1 MNYFC
6 LILLFYIPFY
16 SHSQTN
22 IELLGHLDFQAIH
35 DANLNDVWGYVDEN
49 GNEYA
54 IVGTTKGTS
63 IVELSDPTNPTEIF
77 WLPGSTSIWRDPSV
91 YGDYA
96 YITTEAED
104 GLAIIDLSPLPGST
118 VLPTA
123 VYTGTLGN
131 EWQSAHTCFLD
142 ENGVAYIFG
151 ANRGQGGVI
160 MLDVQTNPM
169 APIELGIFDNW
180 YAHDGFVRNDTMY
193 LAHINDGFFS
203 LVDVTD
209 KSNPLLIGTK
219 HTPNNFTHNIWP
231 SVNGNYVFTTDEV
244 SGAYITSYNIQ
255 NPAAISEVDRTQ
267 HSPGTGV
274 IPHNTH
280 VRGDYLIT
288 SYYSDGITIHDITN
302 PESIILVG
310 EFDTYPT
317 QTSGFDGCWGVY
329 PFFPSGK
336 IVTAD
341 ITEGLFVL
349 NPSYKKASYLVGDVI
364 DASTNLPL
372 DQVAVHIIGNDEAD
386 YTNSNGHYS
395 SGILGENV
403 YTIEYT
409 KVGYYPQTVQLN
421 LFQSVVQQQNIQL
434 VPIPPYSLTVNV
446 IEAGSGNP
454 ISGVQL
460 AFKTSLIEQNGLTNG
475 IGEENLILYYQEQ
488 YMVVAGK
495 WGYKTYCTEQL
506 IDQNTGVLTIEMEP
520 GYMDEFTFD
529 FGWTVAGTATTGIWE
544 RGVPKPTNSGSAP
557 ALDAEYDCSD
567 KAFVTGNAVSLNPD
581 HDDIDNGD
589 TRLTSP
595 LMDLTSYSDPHLNF
609 VKWFYCYFGAAPD
622 DTLEVIVSNGLT
634 SVSVSKT
641 GSNMNNFAFWEPVSI
656 RLQDYIAITN
666 SMTVK
671 FNVSDLNPEVNI
683 TEAGID
689 YFFISNE
696 NTLDSDVLSNSEIL
710 IYPNPFNDKFLISG
724 LEIGDEIQVY
734 NVNGQLLLFNT
745 VNKDQFMLHTDSL
758 KSGIY
763 FVKVKN
769 ELFKVIK
776 D

>member
-1 MNYFC
+1 MKYCC
-6 LILLFYIPFY
+6 LFLLTILTFF
-16 SHSQTN
+16 SQAQTN
-22 IELLGHLDFQAIH
+22 IELLGHINYQSLH
-35 DANLNDVWGYVDEN
+35 DANLNDVWGYVDEL

-63 IVELSDPTNPTEIF
+63 IVDVTDPSNPIEVF
-77 WLPGSTSIWRDPSV
+77 WLAGSTSIWRDPSV
-91 YGDYA
+91 HGDFA
-96 YITTEAED
+96 YVTTEAED
-104 GLAIIDLSPLPGST
+104 GLTIIDLSPLPSST
-118 VLPTA
+118 VLPTTL
-123 VYTGTLGN
+123 YTGSIGN
-131 EWQSAHTCFLD
+131 EWQSAHTCFVD

-169 APIELGIFDNW
+169 APIELGVFDDW

-231 SVNGNYVFTTDEV
+231 SVNGNFVFTTDEV

-329 PFFPSGK
+329 PFFPSGT
-336 IVTAD
+336 IVAAD
-341 ITEGLFVL
+341 ITEGLYIL

-364 DASTNLPL
+364 DASTNQPL
-372 DQVAVHIIGNDEAD
+372 DQVAVHIIGNDESD
-386 YTNSNGHYS
+386 YTNFNGHYS

-403 YTIEYT
+403 YTVEYS
-409 KVGYYPQTVQLN
+409 KVGYYPQAVQLN
-421 LFQSVVQQQNIQL
+421 LFQSVVQNQDIQL

-446 IEAGSGNP
+446 IEAVSGNP
-454 ISGVQL
+454 ISDVQL

-475 IGEENLILYYQEQ
+475 IGEENLTLYYQEQ

-544 RGVPKPTNSGSAP
+544 RGVPNPTNSGSAP
-557 ALDAEYDCSD
+557 SLDAEYDCSD

-581 HDDIDNGD
+581 HDDIDDGD

-622 DTLEVIVSNGLT
+622 DTLEIIVSNGLT

-641 GSNMNNFAFWEPVSI
+641 GSNMSNFAFWEPVSI
-656 RLQDYIAITN
+656 RLQDYITITN

-671 FNVSDLNPEVNI
+671 FNVSDLNPDVNI

-696 NTLDSDVLSNSEIL
+696 NTLLTNTIQENQIS
-710 IYPNPFNDKFLISG
+710 IYPNPFNDELYLNGVEEATKFELYSVG
-724 LEIGDEIQVY
+724 
-734 NVNGQLLLFNT
+734 GQLLSNGNVSETQTKINT
-745 VNKDQFMLHTDSL
+745 ALLTSGMYILKIGDALYKVMKD
-758 KSGIY
+758 
-763 FVKVKN
+763 
-769 ELFKVIK
+769 
-776 D
+776 

>member
-1 MNYFC
+1 MKYSFIFLFAF
-6 LILLFYIPFY
+6 LIFSIQA
-16 SHSQTN
+16 QTN
-22 IELLGHLDFQAIH
+22 IELLGHVDYHTLH
-35 DANLNDVWGYVDEN
+35 DANLNDVWGYVDEL

-63 IVELSDPTNPTEIF
+63 IVDLSDPTNPTEIF

-123 VYTGTLGN
+123 VYTGPLGN

-180 YAHDGFVRNDTMY
+180 YAHDGFVRNDTMF

-310 EFDTYPT
+310 EYDTYPT

-329 PFFPSGK
+329 PFFPSGT
-336 IVTAD
+336 IVAAD
-341 ITEGLFVL
+341 ITEGLYVL

-364 DASTNLPL
+364 DASTNQPL
-372 DQVAVHIIGNDEAD
+372 DQVAVHIIGNDESD

-403 YTIEYT
+403 YTVEYS
-409 KVGYYPQTVQLN
+409 KVGYYPQAVQLN
-421 LFQSVVQQQNIQL
+421 LFQSVVQNQDIQL
-434 VPIPPYSLTVNV
+434 VPIPPYALTVNV
-446 IEAGSGNP
+446 IEAVSGNP
-454 ISGVQL
+454 ISDVQL

-475 IGEENLILYYQEQ
+475 IGEENLTLYYQEQ

-544 RGVPKPTNSGSAP
+544 RGVPNPTNSGSAP
-557 ALDAEYDCSD
+557 SLDAEYDCSD
-567 KAFVTGNAVSLNPD
+567 KAFVTGNAASLNPD

-609 VKWFYCYFGAAPD
+609 VKWFYCYFGASPD

-641 GSNMNNFAFWEPVSI
+641 GSNMSNFAFWEPVSI
-656 RLQDYIAITN
+656 RLQDYITITN

-671 FNVSDLNPEVNI
+671 FNVSDLNPDVNI

-696 NTLDSDVLSNSEIL
+696 NTLLTNTIQENQIS
-710 IYPNPFNDKFLISG
+710 IYPNPFNDELFLNVVEESTKFELYS
-724 LEIGDEIQVY
+724 IG
-734 NVNGQLLLFNT
+734 GQLLSNGNVSETQTKINT
-745 VNKDQFMLHTDSL
+745 ALLTSGMYILKIGDALYKVMKD
-758 KSGIY
+758 
-763 FVKVKN
+763 
-769 ELFKVIK
+769 
-776 D
+776 

>member
-1 MNYFC
+1 MKYCC
-6 LILLFYIPFY
+6 LFLLVFLVHY
-16 SHSQTN
+16 SQAQTN
-22 IELLGHLDFQAIH
+22 IELLGHINYQSLH
-35 DANLNDVWGYVDEN
+35 DANLNDVWGYVDEL

-63 IVELSDPTNPTEIF
+63 IVDVSDPANPIEVF

-91 YGDYA
+91 IGNFA
-96 YITTEAED
+96 YVTTEAED
-104 GLAIIDLSPLPGST
+104 GLTIIDLSPLPSST
-118 VLPTA
+118 VLPTS
-123 VYTGTLGN
+123 VYTGPIGN
-131 EWQSAHTCFLD
+131 EWQSAHTCFVD

-169 APIELGIFDNW
+169 APIELGIFDDW
-180 YAHDGFVRNDTMY
+180 YAHDGFVRNDTMF

-203 LVDVTD
+203 LVNVAD
-209 KSNPLLIGTK
+209 KANPVLIGTH

-231 SVNGNYVFTTDEV
+231 SQDGNYVFTTDEV
-244 SGAYITSYNIQ
+244 SGAYITSYSIQ
-255 NPAAISEVDRTQ
+255 NSTAIEEVDRTQ

-280 VRGDYLIT
+280 VKGDFLIT

-310 EFDTYPT
+310 DYDTYPT

-329 PFFPSGK
+329 PFLPSGT
-336 IVTAD
+336 IIAAD
-341 ITEGLFVL
+341 ITEGLYLL
-349 NPSYKKASYLVGDVI
+349 NPTYKKASYLVGDVV
-364 DASTNLPL
+364 DAVTNLPL
-372 DQVAVHIIGNDEAD
+372 SQVSVQIVGNNEAD
-386 YTNSNGHYS
+386 YTNSLGHYS

-403 YTIEYT
+403 YTVEYT
-409 KVGYYPQTVQLN
+409 KVGYYPQTIQLN
-421 LFQSVVQQQNIQL
+421 LFQSVIQVQDIQL
-434 VPIPPYSLTVNV
+434 VPIPPYTLTVNV
-446 IEAGSGNP
+446 VEAGSGNP
-454 ISGVQL
+454 IPDVQL
-460 AFKTSLIEQNGLTNG
+460 AFKTELIEQSGLTNG
-475 IGEENLILYYQEQ
+475 IGEEILTLFYQQE
-488 YMVVAGK
+488 YMVIAGK
-495 WGYKTYCTEQL
+495 WGYKTKCFEQI
-506 IDQNTGVLTIEMEP
+506 IDENTNVLTIEMEA

-529 FGWTVAGTATTGIWE
+529 FGWSVAGTATTGIWE
-544 RGVPKPTNSGSAP
+544 RGVPNPTNSGSAP

-567 KAFVTGNAVSLNPD
+567 KAFVTGNANSLNPD

-595 LMDLTSYSDPHLNF
+595 LMDLTSYTDPHLNF
-609 VKWFYCYFGAAPD
+609 VKWFYCFFGATPD

-641 GSNMNNFAFWEPVSI
+641 GSNMSNFAFWEPVSI
-656 RLQDYIAITN
+656 RLQDYISITN

-671 FNVSDLNPEVNI
+671 FNVSDLNPDVNI

-689 YFFISNE
+689 YFYISNE
-696 NTLDSDVLSNSEIL
+696 NTLDSDVLNKNDIQ
-710 IYPNPFNDKFLISG
+710 IYPNPFIDQLHFSG
-724 LEIGDEIQVY
+724 LEMETEVQIF
-734 NVNGQLLLFNT
+734 NLNGQLLLSEKVDNEHFVMT
-745 VNKDQFMLHTDSL
+745 TESL

-763 FVKVKN
+763 FVHVKN
-769 ELFKVIK
+769 ETFKVIK

>member
-1 MNYFC
+1 MKYCC
-6 LILLFYIPFY
+6 LFLLSIVTFF
-16 SHSQTN
+16 SQAQTN
-22 IELLGHLDFQAIH
+22 IELLGHINYQSLH
-35 DANLNDVWGYVDEN
+35 DANLNDVWGYADEL

-63 IVELSDPTNPTEIF
+63 IVDVTDPMNPIEVF
-77 WLPGSTSIWRDPSV
+77 WLAGSTSIWRDPSV
-91 YGDYA
+91 HGDFA
-96 YITTEAED
+96 YVTTEAED
-104 GLAIIDLSPLPGST
+104 GLTIIDLSPLPSST
-118 VLPTA
+118 VLPTTL
-123 VYTGTLGN
+123 YTGSLGS
-131 EWQSAHTCFLD
+131 EWQSAHTCFVD

-160 MLDVQTNPM
+160 MLDVQTTPM
-169 APIELGIFDNW
+169 APIELGIFDDW

-203 LVDVTD
+203 MVDVSD
-209 KSNPLLIGTK
+209 KANPILIGTK

-231 SVNGNYVFTTDEV
+231 SQDGNYVFTTDEV
-244 SGAYITSYNIQ
+244 SGAFITSYSIQ
-255 NPAAISEVDRTQ
+255 NSAAIEEVDRTQ

-280 VRGDYLIT
+280 VKGDFLIT

-310 EFDTYPT
+310 DYDTYPT

-329 PFFPSGK
+329 PFLPSGT
-336 IVTAD
+336 IIAAD
-341 ITEGLFVL
+341 ITEGLYLL
-349 NPSYKKASYLVGDVI
+349 NPTYKKASYLIGDVV
-364 DASTNLPL
+364 DAVTNLPL
-372 DQVAVHIIGNDEAD
+372 SQVSVQIVGNSEAD
-386 YTNSNGHYS
+386 YTNTLGHYS

-409 KVGYYPQTVQLN
+409 KVGYYPQTIQLN
-421 LFQSVVQQQNIQL
+421 LFQSVIQEQDIQL
-434 VPIPPYSLTVNV
+434 VPIPPFALTVNV

-454 ISGVQL
+454 ISDVQL
-460 AFKTSLIEQNGLTNG
+460 AFKIDLIEQAGLTNG
-475 IGEENLILYYQEQ
+475 IGEENLTLFYQQE
-488 YMVVAGK
+488 YMVIAGK
-495 WGYKTYCTEQL
+495 WGYKTKCFEQL
-506 IDQNTGVLTIEMEP
+506 IDENTNVLTIEMES

-529 FGWTVAGTATTGIWE
+529 FGWSVAGTATTGIWE
-544 RGVPKPTNSGSAP
+544 RGVPNPTNSGSAP
-557 ALDAEYDCSD
+557 ALDAEFDCSD
-567 KAFVTGNAVSLNPD
+567 KAFVTGNDNSLNPD

-595 LMDLTSYSDPHLNF
+595 LMDLTSYTDPHLNF
-609 VKWFYCYFGAAPD
+609 TKWFYCYFGATPD

-641 GSNMNNFAFWEPVSI
+641 GSNMSDFSFWEPVSI
-656 RLQDYIAITN
+656 RLQDYISITN

-671 FNVSDLNPEVNI
+671 FNVSDLNPDVNI

-696 NTLDSDVLSNSEIL
+696 NTLDSDVLGSDEIL
-710 IYPNPFNDKFLISG
+710 IYPNPFNNQLLISG
-724 LEIGDEIQVY
+724 LEIGSDIQVY
-734 NVNGQLLLFNT
+734 NVNGQLLLSEKVDKELVELAT
-745 VNKDQFMLHTDSL
+745 EAL

-763 FVKVKN
+763 FVKAKN
-769 ELFKVIK
+769 EVFKVIK

>member
-1 MNYFC
+1 MKYCC
-6 LILLFYIPFY
+6 LFLLTILTFFGQA
-16 SHSQTN
+16 QTN
-22 IELLGHLDFQAIH
+22 IELLGHINYQSIH
-35 DANLNDVWGYVDEN
+35 DANLNDVWGYVDEL

-63 IVELSDPTNPTEIF
+63 IVDVTDPTNPIEVF
-77 WLPGSTSIWRDPSV
+77 WLAGSTSIWRDPSV
-91 YGDYA
+91 HGDFA
-96 YITTEAED
+96 YVTTEAED
-104 GLAIIDLSPLPGST
+104 GLTIIDLSPLPGST
-118 VLPTA
+118 ILPTTL
-123 VYTGTLGN
+123 YTGSLGS
-131 EWQSAHTCFLD
+131 EWQSAHTCFVD

-169 APIELGIFDNW
+169 APIELGVFDDW

-203 LVDVTD
+203 LVDVSD
-209 KSNPLLIGTK
+209 KANPVLIGTK

-231 SVNGNYVFTTDEV
+231 SQDGNYVFTTDEV
-244 SGAYITSYNIQ
+244 SGAFITSYSIQ
-255 NPAAISEVDRTQ
+255 NSAAIEEVDRTQ

-280 VRGDYLIT
+280 VKGDFLIT

-310 EFDTYPT
+310 DYDTYPT

-329 PFFPSGK
+329 PFLPSGT
-336 IVTAD
+336 IIAAD
-341 ITEGLFVL
+341 ITEGLYLL
-349 NPSYKKASYLVGDVI
+349 NPTYKKASYLIGDIV
-364 DASTNLPL
+364 DAVTNLPL
-372 DQVAVHIIGNDEAD
+372 SQVSVQIVGNNEAD
-386 YTNSNGHYS
+386 YTNSLGHYS

-403 YTIEYT
+403 YTVEYT
-409 KVGYYPQTVQLN
+409 KVGYYPQTIQLN
-421 LFQSVVQQQNIQL
+421 LFQSVIQEQDVQL

-446 IEAGSGNP
+446 VEAGSGNP
-454 ISGVQL
+454 ISDVQL
-460 AFKTSLIEQNGLTNG
+460 AFKTELIEQAGLTNG
-475 IGEENLILYYQEQ
+475 IGEENLTLFYQQE
-488 YMVVAGK
+488 YTVIAGK
-495 WGYKTYCTEQL
+495 WGYKTNCFEQL
-506 IDQNTGVLTIEMEP
+506 INENTNVLTIEMES

-529 FGWTVAGTATTGIWE
+529 FGWSVAGTATTGIWE
-544 RGVPKPTNSGSAP
+544 RGEPNPTNSGSAP
-557 ALDAEYDCSD
+557 ALDAEFDCSD
-567 KAFVTGNAVSLNPD
+567 KAFITGNDISLNPD

-609 VKWFYCYFGAAPD
+609 TKWFYCYFGATPD

-641 GSNMNNFAFWEPVSI
+641 GSNMSNFSFWEPVSI
-656 RLQDYIAITN
+656 RLQDYISITN

-671 FNVSDLNPEVNI
+671 FNVSDLNPDVNI

-696 NTLDSDVLSNSEIL
+696 NTLDSDVLGSDEIL
-710 IYPNPFNDKFLISG
+710 IYPNPFNDQLLISG
-724 LEIGDEIQVY
+724 LEIGSDIQVY
-734 NVNGQLLLFNT
+734 NVNGQLLLSKKVDKEQVELST
-745 VNKDQFMLHTDSL
+745 EMLKT
-758 KSGIY
+758 GIY
-763 FVKVKN
+763 FVKAKN
-769 ELFKVIK
+769 EVFKVIK

>member
-1 MNYFC
+1 MKYCCFF
-6 LILLFYIPFY
+6 LFAFLTFF
-16 SHSQTN
+16 SQTQTN
-22 IELLGHLDFQAIH
+22 IELLGHINYQALH
-35 DANLNDVWGYVDEN
+35 DANLNDVWGYVDEL

-63 IVELSDPTNPTEIF
+63 IVDVTDPTNPIEVF
-77 WLPGSTSIWRDPSV
+77 WLAGSTSIWRDPSV
-91 YGDYA
+91 HGDFA
-96 YITTEAED
+96 YVTTEAED
-104 GLAIIDLSPLPGST
+104 GLTIIDLSPLPSST
-118 VLPTA
+118 VLPTTL
-123 VYTGTLGN
+123 YTGSIGN
-131 EWQSAHTCFLD
+131 EWQSAHTCFVD
-142 ENGVAYIFG
+142 ENGVAYVFG

-169 APIELGIFDNW
+169 APIELGFFDDW

-203 LVDVTD
+203 MVDVSD
-209 KSNPLLIGTK
+209 KANPVLIGTK

-231 SVNGNYVFTTDEV
+231 SQDGNYVFTTDEV

-267 HSPGTGV
+267 HSPGAGV

-280 VRGDYLIT
+280 VKGDFLIT

-310 EFDTYPT
+310 DYDTYPT

-329 PFFPSGK
+329 PFLPSGT
-336 IVTAD
+336 IVAAD
-341 ITEGLFVL
+341 ITEGLYLL
-349 NPSYKKASYLVGDVI
+349 NPTYKKASYLAGDVV
-364 DASTNLPL
+364 DAVTNLPL
-372 DQVAVHIIGNDEAD
+372 SQVSVQIIGNSETD
-386 YTNSNGHYS
+386 YTNTLGHYS

-403 YTIEYT
+403 YTIVYS
-409 KVGYYPQTVQLN
+409 KVGYYPQTIQLN
-421 LFQSVVQQQNIQL
+421 LFQSVIQEQDIQL
-434 VPIPPYSLTVNV
+434 VPIPPFNLTVNV
-446 IEAGSGNP
+446 IEAGTGNP
-454 ISGVQL
+454 ISDVQL
-460 AFKTSLIEQNGLTNG
+460 AFKTDLIEQAGLTNG
-475 IGEENLILYYQEQ
+475 LGEENLTLYYQQE
-488 YMVVAGK
+488 YMVIAGK
-495 WGYKTYCTEQL
+495 WGYKTTCFEQL
-506 IDQNTGVLTIEMEP
+506 IDENTLVLTIEMEL

-544 RGVPKPTNSGSAP
+544 RGEPNPTNSGSAP

-567 KAFVTGNAVSLNPD
+567 KAFVTGNDISLNPD

-595 LMDLTSYSDPHLNF
+595 LMDLTSYTDPHLNF
-609 VKWFYCYFGAAPD
+609 VKWFYCYFGATPD

-641 GSNMNNFAFWEPVSI
+641 GSNMSNSAFWEPVSI
-656 RLQDYIAITN
+656 RLQDYISITN

-671 FNVSDLNPEVNI
+671 FNVSDLNPDVNI

-696 NTLDSDVLSNSEIL
+696 NTLDSDVLSNNEIL
-710 IYPNPFNDKFLISG
+710 IYPNPFSDQLLISV
-724 LEIGDEIQVY
+724 LEIGSEIHVY
-734 NVNGQLLLFNT
+734 NVNGQLLISKT
-745 VNKDQFMLHTDSL
+745 VDNEQFELHTELL

-763 FVKVKN
+763 FVKAKN
-769 ELFKVIK
+769 EVFKVIK

>member
-1 MNYFC
+1 MKYCC
-6 LILLFYIPFY
+6 LFLFSILTFFGQA
-16 SHSQTN
+16 QTN
-22 IELLGHLDFQAIH
+22 IELLGHINYQSLH
-35 DANLNDVWGYVDEN
+35 EANLNDVWGYVDEL

-63 IVELSDPTNPTEIF
+63 IVDVTDPTNPIEVF
-77 WLPGSTSIWRDPSV
+77 WLAGSTSIWRDPSV
-91 YGDYA
+91 HGDFA
-96 YITTEAED
+96 YVTTEAED
-104 GLAIIDLSPLPGST
+104 GLTIIDLSPLPGST
-118 VLPTA
+118 VLPTTL
-123 VYTGTLGN
+123 YTGSLGS
-131 EWQSAHTCFLD
+131 EWQSAHTCFVD

-169 APIELGIFDNW
+169 APIELGIFDDW
-180 YAHDGFVRNDTMY
+180 YAHDGFVRSDTMY

-203 LVDVTD
+203 MVDVSD
-209 KSNPLLIGTK
+209 KANPVLIGTK

-231 SVNGNYVFTTDEV
+231 SQDGNYVFTTDEV
-244 SGAYITSYNIQ
+244 SGAFITSYSIQ
-255 NPAAISEVDRTQ
+255 NSAAIEEVDRTQ

-280 VRGDYLIT
+280 VKGDFLIT

-310 EFDTYPT
+310 EYDTYPT

-329 PFFPSGK
+329 PFLPSGT
-336 IVTAD
+336 IIAAD
-341 ITEGLFVL
+341 ITEGLYLL
-349 NPSYKKASYLVGDVI
+349 NPTYKKASYLIGDVV
-364 DASTNLPL
+364 DAITNLPL
-372 DQVAVHIIGNDEAD
+372 SQVSVQIVGNSEAD
-386 YTNSNGHYS
+386 YTNTLGHYS

-421 LFQSVVQQQNIQL
+421 LFQSVIQEQDIQL
-434 VPIPPYSLTVNV
+434 VPIPPFALTVNV
-446 IEAGSGNP
+446 VEAGSGNP
-454 ISGVQL
+454 ISDVQL
-460 AFKTSLIEQNGLTNG
+460 AFKTELIEQAGLTNG
-475 IGEENLILYYQEQ
+475 IGEENLTLFYQQE
-488 YMVVAGK
+488 YMVIAGK
-495 WGYKTYCTEQL
+495 WGYKTKCFEQL
-506 IDQNTGVLTIEMEP
+506 IDENTNVLTIEMES

-529 FGWTVAGTATTGIWE
+529 FGWSVAGTATTGIWE
-544 RGVPKPTNSGSAP
+544 RGVPNPTNSGSAP
-557 ALDAEYDCSD
+557 ALDAEFDCSD
-567 KAFVTGNAVSLNPD
+567 KAFITGNDNSLNPD

-609 VKWFYCYFGAAPD
+609 TKWFYCYFGATPD

-641 GSNMNNFAFWEPVSI
+641 GSNMSNFSFWEPVSI
-656 RLQDYIAITN
+656 RLQDYISITN

-671 FNVSDLNPEVNI
+671 FNVSDLNPDVNI

-696 NTLDSDVLSNSEIL
+696 NTLDSDILGSNKIL
-710 IYPNPFNDKFLISG
+710 IYPNPFNNQLLISG
-724 LEIGDEIQVY
+724 LEIGSDIQVY
-734 NVNGQLLLFNT
+734 NVNGQLLLSEKVDKEQVELST
-745 VNKDQFMLHTDSL
+745 EMLKT
-758 KSGIY
+758 GIY
-763 FVKVKN
+763 FVKAKN
-769 ELFKVIK
+769 EVFKVIK

>member
-1 MNYFC
+1 
-6 LILLFYIPFY
+6 L
-16 SHSQTN
+16 
-22 IELLGHLDFQAIH
+22 H
-35 DANLNDVWGYVDEN
+35 DANLNDVWGYVDEL

-63 IVELSDPTNPTEIF
+63 IVDLSDPTNPTEIF
-77 WLPGSTSIWRDPSV
+77 WLPGSISIWRDPSV
-91 YGDYA
+91 YGDFA

-123 VYTGTLGN
+123 VYTGPLGN

-169 APIELGIFDNW
+169 APIELGNFDNW
-180 YAHDGFVRNDTMY
+180 YAHDGFVRNDTMF

-231 SVNGNYVFTTDEV
+231 SVNGNFVFTTDEV

-310 EFDTYPT
+310 EYDTYPT

-329 PFFPSGK
+329 PFFPSGT
-336 IVTAD
+336 IVAAD
-341 ITEGLFVL
+341 ITEGLYVL

-364 DASTNLPL
+364 DATTNLPL
-372 DQVAVHIIGNDEAD
+372 DQVSVHIIGNDESD

-403 YTIEYT
+403 YTIEYS
-409 KVGYYPQTVQLN
+409 KVGYFPQTVQLN

-454 ISGVQL
+454 ISDVQL

-475 IGEENLILYYQEQ
+475 IGEENLTLYYQEQ

-544 RGVPKPTNSGSAP
+544 RGVPNPTNSGSAP
-557 ALDAEYDCSD
+557 SLDAEYDCSD

-581 HDDIDNGD
+581 HDDIDDGD

-609 VKWFYCYFGAAPD
+609 VKWFYCYFGASPD

-641 GSNMNNFAFWEPVSI
+641 GSNMSNFAFWEPVSI
-656 RLQDYIAITN
+656 RLQDYITITN

-671 FNVSDLNPEVNI
+671 FNVSDLNPDVNI

-696 NTLDSDVLSNSEIL
+696 NTLLTNTIQENQIS
-710 IYPNPFNDKFLISG
+710 IYPNPFNDELYLNGVEEATKFELYSVG
-724 LEIGDEIQVY
+724 
-734 NVNGQLLLFNT
+734 GQLLSNGNVSETQTKINT
-745 VNKDQFMLHTDSL
+745 ALLTSGMYILKIGDALYKVMKD
-758 KSGIY
+758 
-763 FVKVKN
+763 
-769 ELFKVIK
+769 
-776 D
+776 

>member
-329 PFFPSGK
+329 PFFPSGT
-336 IVTAD
+336 IVAAD

-349 NPSYKKASYLVGDVI
+349 NPSYKKASYIVGNVI

-372 DQVAVHIIGNDEAD
+372 DQVAVQIIGNEEAD

-454 ISGVQL
+454 ISDVQL

-488 YMVVAGK
+488 YMIVAGK

-544 RGVPKPTNSGSAP
+544 RGVPNPTNSGSAP